1 MQNIY
6 SYQLIVE
13 LEGLQ
18 PSGLYIHEQMY
29 ITFPSSLV
37 PSSPVTAYH
46 QIRQTSTIGQ
56 FQAGLGSIRE
66 RPFNL
71 KGGVMVF
78 F

>member
-18 PSGLYIHEQMY
+18 PSRLYIHEQMY

-37 PSSPVTAYH
+37 PSSPGTAYN
-46 QIRQTSTIGQ
+46 QMYVRPILSASPRQG
-56 FQAGLGSIRE
+56 
-66 RPFNL
+66 
-71 KGGVMVF
+71 
-78 F
+78 